1 MGDVCGRCFDKN
13 LGGIIQFGRRLAC
26 LPITQMLY
34 MMHALSLFPN
44 FDPLTSH
51 FRVTCRPFRSLSP
64 SHSFILLNPCP
75 GRLSLFFSMTYF
87 LFLILSFLSAARAA
101 NDWNTPCLSG
111 VCSYDLPT
119 TNGSAASGSMKIWGS
134 KTAIG
139 DITEAAGWK
148 ILGCAPD
155 ALTQDI
161 RLVCVGDASACQHL
175 YEGHGAADTIVRLP
189 ESCGKGPFARVQ
201 KAWVP
206 ADQSIPAS
214 IAARIARRDGTT
226 PQVQAITLDTNFA
239 AANNSKTG
247 SVNLAIMGVNVP
259 GLNDALDS
267 DAVLAA
273 QRRSR
278 LGERGI
284 TNFVSNAAK
293 SISNAI
299 SGVNTV
305 NINKSKALP
314 AADFSKKVS
323 LFETSLECPPISAEA
338 SIGLDATA
346 HAVVTVGV
354 AASGT
359 IVPPK
364 ITAFNLLASLT
375 ADLNGELTLKA
386 ELSGKLDSGNKLLFE
401 AGIPGLDFPGILT
414 LGPSFQ
420 VNARGIATAELAA
433 DLTLGINYHVNGAK
447 LSFPTGSQSA
457 GTVSLGDTPLT
468 LSADTKV
475 EATTT
480 IEAHLIPSINFGLS
494 ALDDVA
500 KANVALSLDASATM
514 VLKVEA
520 KAGAS
525 ATINKASR
533 KRQDDFEDGED
544 TTDSSDDDFSSD
556 GDVDSTDASDDST
569 DASTDDGDSSDD
581 SSNGSDSS
589 NDDFGDSSDDSTDDL
604 DSSGDDED
612 VDSADSSDDSTDDLD
627 SSGDSD
633 QQDESTSDADDQT
646 DSDLEDDSDSS
657 DDADVDDENNDQSVD
672 DATAD
677 DTDFSGDSDD
687 QEADTTSD
695 SSDEADTDLPGDEA
709 PAGDNTDS
717 DSADSDSDDNAD
729 AVSADNTDSDSADS
743 DSDSDD
749 NADAVSA
756 DNSTS
761 TDTGDAADSDD
772 STATTTSLPT
782 ATSLAATPEVSVT
795 KTAEASFGGSVVISG
810 GLDLSA
816 SATGTFFGLFD
827 ASKKLSI
834 FKKTFPLFSKSFGS
848 EGKAERRSLP
858 ARPFSTRRASR
869 AQRFA
874 LYNRAL
880 TCLKEG
886 GESEAVASET
896 IPGKSL

>member
-1 MGDVCGRCFDKN
+1 
-13 LGGIIQFGRRLAC
+13 
-26 LPITQMLY
+26 
-34 MMHALSLFPN
+34 
-44 FDPLTSH
+44 
-51 FRVTCRPFRSLSP
+51 
-64 SHSFILLNPCP
+64 
-75 GRLSLFFSMTYF
+75 MTYS

-161 RLVCVGDASACQHL
+161 RLVCVGDASTCQHL

-239 AANNSKTG
+239 AADNSKTG

-420 VNARGIATAELAA
+420 VNARGTATAELAA

-475 EATTT
+475 EATTI

-500 KANVALSLDASATM
+500 KANVALLLDASATM

-525 ATINKASR
+525 ATINNASR
-533 KRQDDFEDGED
+533 KRQDDFEEDGED
-544 TTDSSDDDFSSD
+544 TTDSSDEDFSSD
-556 GDVDSTDASDDST
+556 SDVDSTDASDDST

-589 NDDFGDSSDDSTDDL
+589 NDDGDLDFGDSSDDSTDDL
-604 DSSGDDED
+604 DSSGDNGD

-627 SSGDSD
+627 FSGDSD
-633 QQDESTSDADDQT
+633 QQDESTSEADDQT

-677 DTDFSGDSDD
+677 DTDFSGDSAD

-709 PAGDNTDS
+709 PTDDNTDS
-717 DSADSDSDDNAD
+717 DSADSN
-729 AVSADNTDSDSADS
+729 
-743 DSDSDD
+743 SDD

-761 TDTGDAADSDD
+761 TDTGDTADSDD
-772 STATTTSLPT
+772 STATTTSTPT

-827 ASKKLSI
+827 ASKKLSL

>member
-1 MGDVCGRCFDKN
+1 
-13 LGGIIQFGRRLAC
+13 
-26 LPITQMLY
+26 
-34 MMHALSLFPN
+34 
-44 FDPLTSH
+44 
-51 FRVTCRPFRSLSP
+51 
-64 SHSFILLNPCP
+64 
-75 GRLSLFFSMTYF
+75 MTYS
-87 LFLILSFLSAARAA
+87 LFLILAFLSAARAA

-161 RLVCVGDASACQHL
+161 RLVCVGDASTCQHL

-239 AANNSKTG
+239 AADNSKTG

-293 SISNAI
+293 CMLTLILVRA
-299 SGVNTV
+299 
-305 NINKSKALP
+305 ALP

-323 LFETSLECPPISAEA
+323 LFETSLECPPDLILAAEA

-364 ITAFNLLASLT
+364 VNSQAKLCSTGLT

-420 VNARGIATAELAA
+420 VNARGTATAELAA

-520 KAGAS
+520 KAVRLALFIMHRPL
-525 ATINKASR
+525 T
-533 KRQDDFEDGED
+533 
-544 TTDSSDDDFSSD
+544 
-556 GDVDSTDASDDST
+556 
-569 DASTDDGDSSDD
+569 
-581 SSNGSDSS
+581 
-589 NDDFGDSSDDSTDDL
+589 
-604 DSSGDDED
+604 
-612 VDSADSSDDSTDDLD
+612 
-627 SSGDSD
+627 
-633 QQDESTSDADDQT
+633 
-646 DSDLEDDSDSS
+646 
-657 DDADVDDENNDQSVD
+657 
-672 DATAD
+672 
-677 DTDFSGDSDD
+677 
-687 QEADTTSD
+687 
-695 SSDEADTDLPGDEA
+695 
-709 PAGDNTDS
+709 
-717 DSADSDSDDNAD
+717 
-729 AVSADNTDSDSADS
+729 
-743 DSDSDD
+743 
-749 NADAVSA
+749 
-756 DNSTS
+756 
-761 TDTGDAADSDD
+761 
-772 STATTTSLPT
+772 
-782 ATSLAATPEVSVT
+782 LAATPEVSVT
-795 KTAEASFGGSVVISG
+795 KTTEASFGGSVVISG

-827 ASKKLSI
+827 ASKKLSL
-834 FKKTFPLFSKSFGS
+834 FKKTFPLFSV
-848 EGKAERRSLP
+848 RLP
-858 ARPFSTRRASR
+858 P
-869 AQRFA
+869 
-874 LYNRAL
+874 
-880 TCLKEG
+880 
-886 GESEAVASET
+886 
-896 IPGKSL
+896 P